1 MISTYD
7 IESVLEIYFYYKDFI
22 KIIHLITISWSK
34 HHIINIFQTLQLKN
48 Y

>member
-22 KIIHLITISWSK
+22 KIIALNYDFVI
-34 HHIINIFQTLQLKN
+34 QTSYN
-48 Y
+48 